1 MKDRIEQLE
10 YTVMELGTELY
21 KAKSEM
27 QQISKV
33 QRATLASLKGLRNVL
48 DSKGVI
54 DKDDIEIEIELT
66 RLIEKLD
73 KLGEVAYENNGP
85 LKRGFN

>member
-66 RLIEKLD
+66 RLIEKLQVRRSGLR
-73 KLGEVAYENNGP
+73 K
-85 LKRGFN
+85 

>member
-1 MKDRIEQLE
+1 
-10 YTVMELGTELY
+10 MELGTELY
-21 KAKSEM
+21 KVKSEI

-33 QRATLASLKGLRNVL
+33 QKATLASLKGLRNAL

-54 DKDDIEIEIELT
+54 DKDDVDIEIELT

-73 KLGEVAYENNGP
+73 KLSEVGYENSGP